1 METDKRQI
9 ATEMADLNQPPT
21 KCYQLMYAC
30 TVLIRLLVITD
41 AENPLVLPDLNCG
54 DDLGTGLSEPSDG

>member
-30 TVLIRLLVITD
+30 TVLIRLLVNAD
-41 AENPLVLPDLNCG
+41 AENPLVLPDLDRGC
-54 DDLGTGLSEPSDG
+54 DASAGLSESGSG

>member
-1 METDKRQI
+1 MEKEQVKSGAETRGRK
-9 ATEMADLNQPPT
+9 QPLSQ
-21 KCYQLMYAC
+21 CYQLMYAC

-54 DDLGTGLSEPSDG
+54 DDLGAGLSEPSDG

>member
-1 METDKRQI
+1 
-9 ATEMADLNQPPT
+9 
-21 KCYQLMYAC
+21 MYAC

-54 DDLGTGLSEPSDG
+54 DDLGAGLSEPSDG